1 VPIVVAH
8 APDKLTL
15 SRGCA
20 PSKRKAYRRRRPEC
34 PQERPSLQSAR
45 RIARPEIRRAVGRLD
60 YQWEAALAHIPKA
73 SFAPSSSARRAAT
86 GERLNHMYFACPAVI
101 AANMPQARS
110 IFRFVAGLLKAV
122 PLMRPKLVDETT
134 ETIVLDN
141 RVVIEITTA
150 SFRTTTMRH
159 ESASR

>member
-1 VPIVVAH
+1 M
-8 APDKLTL
+8 
-15 SRGCA
+15 
-20 PSKRKAYRRRRPEC
+20 
-34 PQERPSLQSAR
+34 
-45 RIARPEIRRAVGRLD
+45 
-60 YQWEAALAHIPKA
+60 
-73 SFAPSSSARRAAT
+73 

>member
-1 VPIVVAH
+1 
-8 APDKLTL
+8 L

-20 PSKRKAYRRRRPEC
+20 PSSRKAYRRRRPEC

-45 RIARPEIRRAVGRLD
+45 RIAPPEIRRAVGRLD
-60 YQWEAALAHIPKA
+60 HQWEAALARFVDEVLRHPKGILRA
-73 SFAPSSSARRAAT
+73 QFERRRAAM
-86 GERLNHMYFACPAVI
+86 GERLNNMYFACPAVI